1 MEDSENLGSSNE
13 ELLLQ
18 QEALILRYQ
27 QLERENAELKAA
39 SSSGP
44 ADAPTR
50 ERGGSLLEQLADG
63 AIYAIQGAGEVLQD
77 AGTAALEAGQS
88 VLEPTEQDDVGI
100 LPDFSGFWE
109 QVSFASRLKVFG
121 A

>member
-18 QEALILRYQ
+18 QEALILRCQ

-44 ADAPTR
+44 AEAPTR
-50 ERGGSLLEQLADG
+50 ERGGSLLEQLADQG
-63 AIYAIQGAGEVLQD
+63 VALRALGAGAHGGSEHQ
-77 AGTAALEAGQS
+77 AGARAGAGVGGVAAAPRAQNPARILLRPYSTYTATYIYT
-88 VLEPTEQDDVGI
+88 V
-100 LPDFSGFWE
+100 
-109 QVSFASRLKVFG
+109 
-121 A
+121 